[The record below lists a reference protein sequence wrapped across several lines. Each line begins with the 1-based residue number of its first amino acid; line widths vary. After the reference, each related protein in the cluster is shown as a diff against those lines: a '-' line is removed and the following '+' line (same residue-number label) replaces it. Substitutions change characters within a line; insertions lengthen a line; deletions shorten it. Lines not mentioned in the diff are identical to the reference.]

1 MINRRNIL
9 QAVGAV
15 AVAGVAGMPAMA
27 GSMKAL
33 GSGMFEGRSNHVT
46 SGSVKIVEENDRI
59 YVELGDD
66 FSLDGGPDP
75 RVGFGKD
82 GTYAGAEGYL
92 GALGELTGK
101 QRFYVPKVWDVAAYN
116 EVYIWCDVAGVPLG
130 VASIK

>member
-9 QAVGAV
+9 KA
-15 AVAGVAGMPAMA
+15 AGVMAVTGPVAMPAMA
-27 GSMKAL
+27 GGKKTL
-33 GSGMFEGRSNHVT
+33 RSGMFEGRSDHVT

-66 FSLDGGPDP
+66 FSLDNGPDP

-101 QRFYVPKVWDVAAYN
+101 QRFYVPKVWDVAQFN
-116 EVYIWCDVAGVPLG
+116 EIYIWCNVADVPLG
-130 VASIK
+130 VASVM